1 MANILLTKKKNKKCP
16 YCFASYNEGNDYI
29 SKENFVK
36 AIKFLKKTP
45 GEKIGLLGGEPLLH
59 PEFAELCN
67 ILNEDRDIRDVVV
80 FTNGILLDKYFDCFM
95 SMKYAFLINCNER
108 AFYAPKIWER
118 LRKNIEEIVHRVTP
132 DNVLLGLNIY
142 KTNMDIDALLELSA
156 TLAIKKLRISLVIPN
171 SVNAATQRSQFDELK
186 PELFRVYE
194 RCVKIGVIPQ
204 FDCNQIPLCFYSKED
219 IAFIKTLFGSSL
231 NSTNILQ
238 VERACRP
245 VIDIYPDLT
254 ACRCFGATD
263 IRLKLS
269 NYRNA
274 RDLKNAFIS
283 LIDKNFYG
291 RICRAECA
299 NCYLNQ
305 TLNCM
310 GGCFS
315 YNI

>member
-1 MANILLTKKKNKKCP
+1 
-16 YCFASYNEGNDYI
+16 
-29 SKENFVK
+29 
-36 AIKFLKKTP
+36 
-45 GEKIGLLGGEPLLH
+45 
-59 PEFAELCN
+59 
-67 ILNEDRDIRDVVV
+67 
-80 FTNGILLDKYFDCFM
+80 
-95 SMKYAFLINCNER
+95 MKYAFLINCNER

>member
-1 MANILLTKKKNKKCP
+1 MANILLTQKCNQKCP

-95 SMKYAFLINCNER
+95 SMKYAFLISCNER

-194 RCVKIGVIPQ
+194 R
-204 FDCNQIPLCFYSKED
+204 
-219 IAFIKTLFGSSL
+219 
-231 NSTNILQ
+231 
-238 VERACRP
+238 
-245 VIDIYPDLT
+245 
-254 ACRCFGATD
+254 
-263 IRLKLS
+263 
-269 NYRNA
+269 
-274 RDLKNAFIS
+274 
-283 LIDKNFYG
+283 
-291 RICRAECA
+291 
-299 NCYLNQ
+299 
-305 TLNCM
+305 
-310 GGCFS
+310 
-315 YNI
+315 